1 MRENFWL
8 GITTFIE
15 ENQPITDSVI
25 VVIIVIENLLILSLT
40 YLSLVHVMPEETS
53 TDVKYSNFI
62 V

>member
-25 VVIIVIENLLILSLT
+25 IVIIVIENLLILSLT
-40 YLSLVHVMPEETS
+40 YLSLVLVMPDETS
-53 TDVKYSNFI
+53 VR
-62 V
+62 

>member
-25 VVIIVIENLLILSLT
+25 IVIIVIENLLILSLT
-40 YLSLVHVMPEETS
+40 YLILILGGASADAS
-53 TDVKYSNFI
+53 GDRSAGK
-62 V
+62 